1 MVETSSIPAIFTLP
15 GRGVA
20 AEGVKHPETDTD
32 LSSLPWL
39 CQLLPTLVLYVLLD
53 GASHK
58 NKSSKPL
65 KNTFQKNKTLKN
77 MENIRNQ
84 KLLGRHMENEKFYQ

>member
-1 MVETSSIPAIFTLP
+1 MAQAVAVVPGVGRQIIPSDGGDLLHPRYLPLP

-20 AEGVKHPETDTD
+20 AEDVKHPGTDTD
-32 LSSLPWL
+32 LGRAMTALA
-39 CQLLPTLVLYVLLD
+39 LLAATDTFYILQD

-65 KNTFQKNKTLKN
+65 KKY
-77 MENIRNQ
+77 IP
-84 KLLGRHMENEKFYQ
+84 EK

>member
-1 MVETSSIPAIFTLP
+1 MAQAAAVVPGVGRQIIPSDGGDLLHPRYLPLP

-32 LSSLPWL
+32 LPWL

-65 KNTFQKNKTLKN
+65 KKY
-77 MENIRNQ
+77 IP
-84 KLLGRHMENEKFYQ
+84 EK